1 MLREDLRGM
10 RLIDDL
16 QHKYDHRLV
25 VQPLS
30 TEVRVWFLQLT
41 HRNGTPVIR
50 GETEHLASGF
60 AALLDAAQY
69 DGFWDEPAEREQE
82 WRDVD
87 R

>member
-1 MLREDLRGM
+1 MLREDLGGM

-16 QHKYDHRLV
+16 QHKYYHKVV

-41 HRNGTPVIR
+41 HRSGTPVIR
-50 GETEHLASGF
+50 VETEHLAGGF

-82 WRDVD
+82 
-87 R
+87 